1 MGRNVV
7 TQTAEIVERLEQ
19 LERHNRRQ
27 RCALYIIGGFAI
39 VVVVTG
45 AQGAP
50 EVLDEL
56 RVKKLTIVS
65 DDKWERCV
73 FDGNGGELMAVYG
86 GPDKKKRITI
96 RGTEK
101 GGKGYALSMYDSEQQ
116 YRIHI
121 AVDSRARIANVRLAG
136 NRTPMSY
143 KGYIQK
149 VTWKP
154 QVK

>member
-39 VVVVTG
+39 VVVVAG

-73 FDGNGGELMAVYG
+73 FDGNGGEELRLG
-86 GPDKKKRITI
+86 GPKRAARGTLYPCTI
-96 RGTEK
+96 RNSNIESTLPSILGRESLTCDLPGIEHLCRTK
-101 GGKGYALSMYDSEQQ
+101 AT
-116 YRIHI
+116 YR
-121 AVDSRARIANVRLAG
+121 R
-136 NRTPMSY
+136 
-143 KGYIQK
+143 
-149 VTWKP
+149 
-154 QVK
+154 